1 MSPQLGNGVYNST
14 CLTEDHGEAA
24 LVSNHD
30 NKIQLEENWIKD
42 FGISEEI
49 EWYIKIKIKKKI
61 VTVSDTRKM
70 WYLMPL
76 KSINKKATGGSSCDI
91 HFCRQHLS
99 SHKLTAGPEK

>member
-30 NKIQLEENWIKD
+30 SKIQLEENWIKD

-49 EWYIKIKIKKKI
+49 EWYIKIKIKKK
-61 VTVSDTRKM
+61 
-70 WYLMPL
+70 
-76 KSINKKATGGSSCDI
+76 NCNC
-91 HFCRQHLS
+91 F
-99 SHKLTAGPEK
+99 

>member
-14 CLTEDHGEAA
+14 CLTEDHGEPA

-49 EWYIKIKIKKKI
+49 ECYIRIKIKKKI

-70 WYLMPL
+70 
-76 KSINKKATGGSSCDI
+76 
-91 HFCRQHLS
+91 
-99 SHKLTAGPEK
+99 